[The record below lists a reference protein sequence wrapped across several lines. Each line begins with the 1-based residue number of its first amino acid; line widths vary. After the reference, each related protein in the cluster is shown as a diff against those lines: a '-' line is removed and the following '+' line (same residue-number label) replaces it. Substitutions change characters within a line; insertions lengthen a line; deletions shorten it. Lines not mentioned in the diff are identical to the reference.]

1 MSAVARNLALFAVM
15 ALLFTIVGFIQSWDV
30 SLTLLNMCIISA
42 IMALGVNIQWGYAGL
57 FNVGTMG
64 FAALGGLAAMLVSVP
79 PVTAA
84 WQAGGMGIF
93 GAILAALLTVA
104 AGMYTWRRTAGLGR
118 RRYWLT
124 GLVTLVGYVVLRLIA
139 DPAIAAIEAVDA
151 TTSGFLGGVGMPIIL
166 SWVVGGV
173 FAAGAAWVVG
183 KISLGLRSDYLA
195 IATLGISEI
204 IIYFLKFEEWLTRGV
219 KNVTG
224 LPRPVPYEVDL
235 KQSEAFQAWATGL
248 GMKLETAA
256 SITVKLCYAGLFAS
270 VLLVVLYLSEVAL
283 RSPWGRMMRAIRDN
297 ETAAAAMGK
306 NVTSRHLQ
314 VFILGSAV
322 VGVAGAMLTTLD
334 GQFNPP
340 TYQPLRFTFLI
351 WVMVIIGGS
360 GNNWGAVL
368 GGFIIWFFWIE
379 AEPIGLWLMTTI
391 TSGMAADH
399 WLRLHLIESAAHM
412 RLLTMGLVL
421 LLVLRFAPR
430 GLIPEVK
437 R

>member
-1 MSAVARNLALFAVM
+1 
-15 ALLFTIVGFIQSWDV
+15 
-30 SLTLLNMCIISA
+30 
-42 IMALGVNIQWGYAGL
+42 
-57 FNVGTMG
+57 
-64 FAALGGLAAMLVSVP
+64 
-79 PVTAA
+79 
-84 WQAGGMGIF
+84 MGIF

-235 KQSEAFQAWATGL
+235 KQSEAFQAWA
-248 GMKLETAA
+248 
-256 SITVKLCYAGLFAS
+256 C
-270 VLLVVLYLSEVAL
+270 LLYT
-283 RSPWGRMMRAIRDN
+283 SPSPRD
-297 ETAAAAMGK
+297 E
-306 NVTSRHLQ
+306 L
-314 VFILGSAV
+314 
-322 VGVAGAMLTTLD
+322 
-334 GQFNPP
+334 
-340 TYQPLRFTFLI
+340 
-351 WVMVIIGGS
+351 
-360 GNNWGAVL
+360 
-368 GGFIIWFFWIE
+368 
-379 AEPIGLWLMTTI
+379 
-391 TSGMAADH
+391 
-399 WLRLHLIESAAHM
+399 
-412 RLLTMGLVL
+412 
-421 LLVLRFAPR
+421 
-430 GLIPEVK
+430 
-437 R
+437 